1 MAYLVLIHEPGQ
13 PGQLFDAMVVD
24 LQARGWTI
32 ALQAFALVVLTQGA
46 APPVLALGAVQGVSG
61 VLIGRIHARNPLGAG
76 PLTEADLAGLG
87 GRDPQEA
94 CAWLIE
100 RAWGGYVAVLA
111 RDRRQAPTVLRDP
124 TGAVEAFVWA
134 REGVTAIGSSLPEGL
149 AAPADLALDWDRI
162 GDILADPARSGGAL
176 PLQGVLAVD
185 PGSSRSGPSG
195 RIEQVLWSPG
205 RFAYGRGQKAWASRT
220 ELRACVDGVV
230 AALAEDTRKI
240 VCEIS
245 GGLDSAIVA
254 TSLTAGGRPAD
265 HAINFFRDQ
274 AEADERA
281 YATAAAERAGVPL
294 ETVRRIPFALTA
306 STFELG
312 AQSVRPNFNA
322 LDPGYD
328 QALSDALTRTQA
340 DVLFTGHG
348 GDVVFLQVGA
358 ASLAADLLA
367 GAPCEGS
374 RLSRLAEVA
383 RRTRRS
389 VWSLGLEALRQRPGR
404 FSPEALVSPSGIV
417 KPGLAQQS
425 HPWVV
430 EGAAAA
436 AGKRAQI
443 SGLVMSLTLNG
454 ATRRAEHARLAHPLL
469 SQPVIELCLGVPAS
483 VLSAGETE
491 RSYARETFADRLPA
505 SIVERRSKG
514 DISVFLGRSLAASLD
529 FLRPF
534 LLEGR
539 LAAQGLIDVERLEPA
554 LNVEA
559 MVWKD
564 TTLEILAAAT
574 LEAWIGHW
582 EGRIAAA
589 HRQGAEGAPL
599 TASGPPNA
607 SSRKPKARR

>member
-1 MAYLVLIHEPGQ
+1 
-13 PGQLFDAMVVD
+13 MVAD
-24 LQARGWTI
+24 LKARGWVVKMK
-32 ALQAFALVVLTQGA
+32 AFALVVLTQGA
-46 APPVLALGAVQGVSG
+46 APPVMALEGRQGVGG
-61 VLIGRIHARNPLGAG
+61 VLIGRVHDRGELGAG
-76 PLTEADLAGLG
+76 PLNEADLKGLIE
-87 GRDPQEA
+87 QEPHDA
-94 CAWLIE
+94 CAWLIDKV
-100 RAWGGYVAVLA
+100 WGGYVAVLA
-111 RDRRQAPTVLRDP
+111 PDRREPPTVLRDP
-124 TGAVEAFVWA
+124 TGSIEAFVW
-134 REGVTAIGSSLPEGL
+134 RRDGVTVISSDLPEGL
-149 AAPADLALDWDRI
+149 AAPPDLALDWEQI
-162 GDILADPARSGGAL
+162 ANILVDPARSGGAL
-176 PLQGVLAVD
+176 PLTGVLAVD
-185 PGSSRSGPSG
+185 PGACRFGPG
-195 RIEQVLWSPG
+195 GQLDRVLWSPA
-205 RFAYGRGQKAWASRT
+205 RFAHRGRGGAWASRA

-230 AALAEDTRKI
+230 ASLAAETDRI

-254 TSLTAGGRPAD
+254 TSLTAVGRPAD
-265 HAINFFRDQ
+265 HGINFFRDQ
-274 AEADERA
+274 FEADERI
-281 YATAAAERAGVPL
+281 YAQDAAERAGVPL
-294 ETVRRIPFALTA
+294 EVVRRTPFGLDTATLALSA
-306 STFELG
+306 G
-312 AQSVRPNFNA
+312 SVRPNFNA

-328 QALSDALTRTQA
+328 QALSDALARTGA
-340 DVLFTGHG
+340 EVLFTGHG

-374 RLSRLAEVA
+374 RLQRLAQVA

-389 VWSLGLEALRQRPGR
+389 IWSLGLEAVRGKPSSL
-404 FSPEALVSPSGIV
+404 SPEGQVSPFGIV
-417 KPGLAQQS
+417 RRGVPHTP

-430 EGAAAA
+430 EGVAS
-436 AGKRAQI
+436 GKRAQI
-443 SGLVMSLTLNG
+443 GGLVGSLTLNG
-454 ATRRAEHARLAHPLL
+454 ATRRAERARLAHPLL
-469 SQPVIELCLGVPAS
+469 SQPVIELCLGIPAT

-491 RSYARETFADRLPA
+491 RSYARETFSDRLPT

-539 LAAQGLIDVERLEPA
+539 LAAEGLIDTERLEAA

-564 TTLEILAAAT
+564 ASVEILAAAT

-589 HRQGAEGAPL
+589 GRQGAEGAPL

-607 SSRKPKARR
+607 SVRKAKARR